1 MKNKTV
7 VGIVLII
14 LLLSIIA
21 FIAFSSYIKTSELEV
36 VDIKIK
42 DPKPSLL
49 SDRYITIDPGESV
62 TLDVAVRNKGDNITH
77 RDAYSVDIEVID
89 PDKGD
94 EYWQLP
100 SEQLIRIDLGPGGE
114 SSHSFK
120 MRNKKELPFSGKFK
134 IQAYIKSAKTGE
146 EIARSDK
153 VTIEI
158 KYPA

>member
-21 FIAFSSYIKTSELEV
+21 FIALPGYIKPSGLEV
-36 VDIKIK
+36 VDIKVK
-42 DPKPSLL
+42 EPEPSLL
-49 SDRYITIDPGESV
+49 NSRHITIDSGESV
-62 TLDVAVRNKGDNITH
+62 ILGVTVRNKGDNITH
-77 RDAYSVDIEVID
+77 RDAYSVGIEVID

-100 SEQLIRIDLGPGGE
+100 SEQLIRIDLSPEGE
-114 SSHSFK
+114 SSHTFK
-120 MRNKKELPFSGKFK
+120 MSNKKVVSGKFK
-134 IQAYIKSAKTGE
+134 IQAYIKSAKSGE
-146 EIARSDK
+146 QIARSDK

>member
-7 VGIVLII
+7 AGIVLII
-14 LLLSIIA
+14 LLLSIIV
-21 FIAFSSYIKTSELEV
+21 FIALSSHIKTLGLEI
-36 VDIKIK
+36 VDIKVEE
-42 DPKPSLL
+42 PKPSL
-49 SDRYITIDPGESV
+49 SNSRYIAIDPGESV
-62 TLDVAVRNKGDNITH
+62 ILGVTVQNKGDNITH
-77 RDAYSVDIEVID
+77 RAAYSVGIEVID

-100 SEQLIRIDLGPGGE
+100 SEQLIWIDLGPEGE
-114 SSHSFK
+114 SSHTFK
-120 MRNKKELPFSGKFK
+120 MRNKKELPFSGKFE

>member
-21 FIAFSSYIKTSELEV
+21 FIALSSHIKPSGLAV
-36 VDIKIK
+36 VDIKVEE
-42 DPKPSLL
+42 PEPSLL
-49 SDRYITIDPGESV
+49 NDRYITIDPGESV
-62 TLDVAVRNKGDNITH
+62 ILDVTVQNKGDNITH
-77 RDAYSVDIEVID
+77 RDAYSIGIEVID
-89 PDKGD
+89 PDKGE

-100 SEQLIRIDLGPGGE
+100 PEQLIRIDLGPRGE
-114 SSHSFK
+114 SSHTFMMK
-120 MRNKKELPFSGKFK
+120 NKKELPFSGKFE
-134 IQAYIKSAKTGE
+134 IQSYIKSAKTGE